1 MANEIQ
7 VWNKVMSA
15 ALSLPGVKVNREE
28 FLKEKLSLY
37 CNEKQLE
44 TALSMSPVK
53 VFSRNQ
59 IDKIADSVIS
69 SHVIKVTAIST
80 VAGIPGGLAM
90 AATIPS
96 DIAQYY
102 YHVFNLSQKLAYL
115 YGYPDLLDENGKVTD
130 ATINLLTVFSGVMMG
145 AAVANNAI
153 REISKQLAETAIK
166 KLPQQALTK
175 GAIYPLVKKVA
186 SWIGVKLTK
195 ESFAKGVGKVIPV
208 LGGIISGGLTLA
220 TFRPGAKR
228 LQKTLQGEMEFFVR
242 SDESRSE
249 DVSEENETAYTPYEE
264 VNESTSID
272 SIEYHR
278 ILTLISIAF
287 IDNDITT
294 KERAYIN
301 TKIEEATLTD
311 DQKLELITILKDGNT
326 PKITFDVFT
335 EDNKEGIKLLSQ
347 AIEMLKLDRR
357 FTLGERLYIKKI
369 GKELGFGPED
379 VENLMKEA

>member
-7 VWNKVMSA
+7 VWDKVMSA

-37 CNEKQLE
+37 CNEKQLQ
-44 TALSMSPVK
+44 TALSKSPVK
-53 VFSRNQ
+53 VFSRTQ

-69 SHVIKVTAIST
+69 SHVIKVTAISAA
-80 VAGIPGGLAM
+80 AGIPGGLAM
-90 AATIPS
+90 AATIPG

-130 ATINLLTVFSGVMMG
+130 ATTNLLTVFAGVMMG

-195 ESFAKGVGKVIPV
+195 ESFAKGVGRFIPV

-249 DVSEENETAYTPYEE
+249 EVSEENETAYTPYEE
-264 VNESTSID
+264 VNESASID

-278 ILTLISIAF
+278 I
-287 IDNDITT
+287 
-294 KERAYIN
+294 
-301 TKIEEATLTD
+301 
-311 DQKLELITILKDGNT
+311 
-326 PKITFDVFT
+326 
-335 EDNKEGIKLLSQ
+335 
-347 AIEMLKLDRR
+347 
-357 FTLGERLYIKKI
+357 
-369 GKELGFGPED
+369 
-379 VENLMKEA
+379 

>member
-7 VWNKVMSA
+7 VWDKVMSA

-37 CNEKQLE
+37 CNEKQLQ
-44 TALSMSPVK
+44 TALSKSPVK
-53 VFSRNQ
+53 VFSRTQ

-69 SHVIKVTAIST
+69 SHVIKVTAISAA
-80 VAGIPGGLAM
+80 AGIPGGLAM
-90 AATIPS
+90 AATIPG

-130 ATINLLTVFSGVMMG
+130 ATTNLLTVFAGVMMG

-195 ESFAKGVGKVIPV
+195 ESFAKGVGRFIPV

-249 DVSEENETAYTPYEE
+249 EVSEENETAYTPYEE
-264 VNESTSID
+264 VNESASID

-294 KERAYIN
+294 KERTYIN

-311 DQKLELITILKDGNT
+311 DQKLELITILKDGKT
-326 PKITFDVFT
+326 PKITFDAFVD
-335 EDNKEGIKLLSQ
+335 DNEEGVKLLSQ

>member
-7 VWNKVMSA
+7 VWDKVMSA

-37 CNEKQLE
+37 CNEKQLQ
-44 TALSMSPVK
+44 TALSKSPVK
-53 VFSRNQ
+53 VFSRTQ

-69 SHVIKVTAIST
+69 SHVIKVTAISAA
-80 VAGIPGGLAM
+80 AGIPGGLAM
-90 AATIPS
+90 AATIPG

-130 ATINLLTVFSGVMMG
+130 ATTNLLTVFAGVMMG

>member
-311 DQKLELITILKDGNT
+311 DQKLELLTILKDGNT